1 MRSYVRGFSGPLLLA
16 AALLCGVSLAASAES
31 DIEGRSTVAVARAES
46 IMTTEGPLTPGWLY
60 PDGRIDYQVIE
71 SLLSDAVAASVGVE
85 EVGDA
90 WDLLLTPGD
99 RVGIQI
105 DEAGIQPHAPLLEA
119 LVRQIM
125 DRGVPMRNIIIYAG
139 EESALFRA
147 GYDISGRTPGVRV
160 MGTDSHGFRRGLS
173 RIALNEC
180 TKIVNVSRLRVD
192 ERIGMY
198 GALANCLAVV
208 PYADRER
215 MMRNPDQLPEAAARP
230 TMKRK
235 VVLHVVDALSPG
247 FRFRDGGRY
256 DTWAYNGVLASVD
269 PVAVDVVGRQIL
281 EAKLAEESEGGNA
294 AGLEVGYLVRAAEH
308 YRLGVVDQEE
318 IELVEIGP

>member
-1 MRSYVRGFSGPLLLA
+1 MHSFGGRLLLA
-16 AALLCGVSLAASAES
+16 AALIWGTMAAASADSETES
-31 DIEGRSTVAVARAES
+31 PSVVAVARAES
-46 IMTTEGPLTPGWLY
+46 IMTTEGILNPGWLY
-60 PDGRIDYQVIE
+60 PEGRIDYEVIE
-71 SLLSDAVAASVGVE
+71 TLLSDAVASSVGVE
-85 EVGDA
+85 EVSDA
-90 WDLLLTPGD
+90 WEVLISPSD
-99 RVGIQI
+99 RIGIQI

-139 EESALFRA
+139 EESALFQA

-180 TKIVNVSRLRVD
+180 TKILNISRLRVD

-215 MMRNPDQLPEAAARP
+215 MMRNPEQLPEAAAKA

-235 VVLHVVDALSPG
+235 MALHVIDALSPG
-247 FRFRDGGRY
+247 FRLRDGGGRY
-256 DTWAYNGVLASVD
+256 ETWAYNGVLASPD
-269 PVAVDVVGRQIL
+269 PVALDEVGRQIL
-281 EAKLAEESEGGNA
+281 EAKLAEEAEAGNTP
-294 AGLEVGYLVRAAEH
+294 GLEVNYLLPAAEN
-308 YRLGVVDQEE
+308 YRLGVADPEE
-318 IELVEIGP
+318 IAVVEIGP